1 MHSTQTNLITS
12 AMRAAGGGLALPAI
26 LLSFSTLADSTSV
39 DSTVSDDAQAISQ
52 AAETITVTA
61 QALKIETPNQEV
73 EKTVTVVDRSE
84 IEARDVQKVDE
95 AFRYTPSVV
104 SPYGAD
110 NDTDWLLV
118 RGFEPSTYLDGNRL
132 YKEGFWGWTAE
143 TYGLE
148 SIELVKGPNS
158 VLYGEAYPGGVVNLV
173 QKKPTDAPQKSM
185 TLSLGNKN
193 YRNFGI
199 DISDW
204 ATEDGSQ
211 RYRLVAKVDQKDGEL
226 NGTDSQRVYL
236 APSYTI
242 DLSEATTV
250 TLLASYLKDDGVPQ
264 NGFFP
269 LQGTLTALPNG
280 EHVSPSTNYGEPH
293 HDKFDKTQ
301 VALGYI
307 LKHELNDTWTL
318 NQNFNYAYSKLYLR
332 STSAYPDSWY
342 DSDPYSLSQYT
353 LVNDGDAQSFTLDT
367 NGVANR
373 FQGDFEHTLL
383 LGIDA
388 QYHVNDW
395 MGNGTGSW
403 IGTINTL
410 NPSHTGAYTSPA
422 DISADMRDNKIT
434 KTQFGAY
441 AQLSSTW
448 QQRWIANLGARVDWV
463 DVENQ
468 GNVSDQIK
476 DSQLSLNS
484 GLMYLSDSGL
494 NPYASYSESFY
505 VISSIDWVTNKLYKP
520 VESNQIELGVKYT
533 PAWMDGYINLA
544 WFDISQDNA
553 TASATVDGALATS
566 QTGEKTS
573 KGVEIEA
580 HAQVSKSVSLAAS
593 YTYADVREED
603 KRASLAPRHL
613 ASLWASYDFAPHGFG
628 DVIVASGLRY
638 VGESIDA
645 STGDVVPDV
654 AVWDAMAKYR
664 INAKWDV
671 QLNVNNLADEEYVAS
686 CDYGICYY
694 GESRSVSATVNYQ
707 W

>member
-1 MHSTQTNLITS
+1 MHSIKANLITIS
-12 AMRAAGGGLALPAI
+12 IRRCVGFIAAPFI
-26 LLSFSTLADSTSV
+26 LLPFSSAANDSQDIIPEV
-39 DSTVSDDAQAISQ
+39 
-52 AAETITVTA
+52 ETITVTA
-61 QALKIETPNQEV
+61 QALKVASPNQET
-73 EKTVTVVDRSE
+73 EKTVTIVDRSE
-84 IEARDVQKVDE
+84 LEARDIQKVDE

-185 TLSLGNKN
+185 TFSVGNKD
-193 YRNFGI
+193 YVNFGI

-204 ATEDGSQ
+204 ANEDGSQ
-211 RYRLVAKVDQKDGEL
+211 RYRLVAKVDQKNGEL
-226 NGTDSQRVYL
+226 DGTDSQRVYL
-236 APSYTI
+236 APSYSI
-242 DLSEATTV
+242 DVDDATTL

-269 LQGTLTALPNG
+269 LEGTLKALPNG
-280 EHVSPSTNYGEPH
+280 EYISPSTNYGEPN
-293 HDKFDKTQ
+293 HDQFNKTQ
-301 VALGYI
+301 VSLGYI
-307 LKHELNDTWTL
+307 LKHEVNDTWTL

-332 STSAYPDSWY
+332 SSSAYPDSWL

-353 LVNDGDAQSFTLDT
+353 LVNDGDAKSFTLDT
-367 NGVANR
+367 NGVAEW
-373 FQGDFEHTLL
+373 FQGDFENTLL
-383 LGIDA
+383 VGMDA

-410 NPSHTGAYTSPA
+410 NPAHTGAYTSPA
-422 DISADMRDNKIT
+422 DISANMVDNKIT
-434 KTQFGAY
+434 KQQLGAY
-441 AQLSSTW
+441 AQMSSIW
-448 QQRWIANLGARVDWV
+448 QQRWIANVGARVDWV
-463 DVENQ
+463 DVENRAD
-468 GNVSDQIK
+468 VSDQVK
-476 DSQLSLNS
+476 DTQLSLNT
-484 GLMYLSDSGL
+484 GLMYLSDSGF

-505 VISSIDWVTNKLYKP
+505 VISSIDWVTDKLYKP

-533 PAWMDGYINLA
+533 PDWMDGYINLA
-544 WFDISQDNA
+544 WFDITQENA
-553 TASATVDGALATS
+553 TASAMVDGALATS

-573 KGVEIEA
+573 TGVEIEA
-580 HAQVSKSVSLAAS
+580 QSQVTDALSLAAN
-593 YTYADVREED
+593 YTYSDVREND

-613 ASLWASYDFAPHGFG
+613 ASLWASYDFAPQGLG
-628 DVIVASGLRY
+628 DVVLASGLRY

-654 AVWDAMAKYR
+654 VVWDAMAKYR
-664 INAKWDV
+664 ISSQWDL
-671 QLNVNNLADEEYVAS
+671 QFNVNNLADEEYVAS

>member
-1 MHSTQTNLITS
+1 MHSIKANLITIS
-12 AMRAAGGGLALPAI
+12 IRRCVGFIAAPFI
-26 LLSFSTLADSTSV
+26 LLPFSSSAADDT
-39 DSTVSDDAQAISQ
+39 QAMSP
-52 AAETITVTA
+52 AVETITVTA
-61 QALKIETPNQEV
+61 QALKIDTPNQET
-73 EKTVTVVDRSE
+73 EKSVVIVDRMD
-84 IEARDVQKVDE
+84 IEQRDVQKVDE

-185 TLSLGNKN
+185 TFSVGNKD
-193 YRNFGI
+193 YINFGI

-204 ATEDGSQ
+204 ANEDGSQ

-226 NGTDSQRVYL
+226 DGTDSQRVYL

-242 DLSEATTV
+242 DFDSATSL

-269 LQGTLTALPNG
+269 LEGTLTALPNG
-280 EHVSPSTNYGEPH
+280 EYVSPSTNYGEPE
-293 HDKFDKTQ
+293 HDKFNKTQ
-301 VALGYI
+301 VSLGYI
-307 LKHELNDTWTL
+307 LKHQLNDVWTL
-318 NQNFNYAYSKLYLR
+318 NQNLNYAYSKLYLR
-332 STSAYPDSWY
+332 STSAYPDSWL

-353 LVNDGDAQSFTLDT
+353 LVNDGDAKSITVDT
-367 NGVANR
+367 NGVAEW
-373 FQGDFEHTLL
+373 FQGDFENTVLV
-383 LGIDA
+383 GMDY

-422 DISADMRDNKIT
+422 DISADMYDNDIT
-434 KTQFGAY
+434 KQQLGAY
-441 AQLSSTW
+441 TQLSTIW

-463 DVENQ
+463 DVENR
-468 GNVSDQIK
+468 GSVSDKIN
-476 DSQLSLNS
+476 DTQLSLNS
-484 GLMYLSDSGL
+484 GIMYLSDYGL

-520 VESNQIELGVKYT
+520 VESNQVELGVKYT
-533 PAWMDGYINLA
+533 PDWMDGYINVA
-544 WFDISQDNA
+544 WFDITQENA
-553 TASATVDGALATS
+553 TASAMVDGALATS

-580 HAQVSKSVSLAAS
+580 QSQVTKSLALAAN
-593 YTYADVREED
+593 YTYSDVREND
-603 KRASLAPRHL
+603 QRASLAPRHL
-613 ASLWASYDFAPHGFG
+613 ASLWATYDFAPQGMG
-628 DVIVASGLRY
+628 DMIVGSGLRY

-654 AVWDAMAKYR
+654 VIWDAMAKYR
-664 INAKWDV
+664 INSQWDV
-671 QLNVNNLADEEYVAS
+671 QFNVNNLVDEEYVAS